1 MFFYRQ
7 LAVGAM
13 DGAELRVEEADE
25 VPEFGD
31 GGDGGFAAT
40 LGNALF
46 DGDGGGQALELV
58 DFGFLQ
64 LLRELAGVG
73 GHGVEETALS
83 LGEKDIE
90 GECGFP

>member
-1 MFFYRQ
+1 MLFYGD
-7 LAVGAM
+7 LAVGTV

-31 GGDGGFAAT
+31 GGDGGFAAA
-40 LGNALF
+40 LGDALF
-46 DGDGGGQALELV
+46 DGDGGWEALELV

-64 LLRELAGVG
+64 LLGELAGVG

-83 LGEKDIE
+83 FGEKDVE
-90 GECGFP
+90 G